1 MTPALIRTLIVDD
14 EPLARDGLRHLL
26 TGDPDVSIVAEC
38 SNGMD
43 ALDILSRG
51 GVDLVFLDVQMPE
64 MTGLQMLDHLAQ
76 RPWPAIVFVT
86 AFDQYALEA
95 FRVHALDY
103 LLKPFT
109 DDQFRETL
117 ERAKSIL
124 LAGKV
129 ADMTS
134 RLNALMRQLS
144 QGRDGPFVARL
155 AIQAAGR
162 TEFVRTANIDWIE
175 AADYYVEI
183 HAGSK
188 THLLRETMNNLEDQ
202 LDPARFVRIHRS
214 TIVNMDRIQA
224 MEPFFKG
231 DYCVVLKDGK
241 KLKVSK
247 NRVEKLK
254 QSLTSPM

>member
-1 MTPALIRTLIVDD
+1 MQGPIRTLIVDD

-26 TGDPDVSIVAEC
+26 AGDPGVSLVGEC
-38 SNGMD
+38 SNGRD
-43 ALDILSRG
+43 ALNILSRG

-64 MTGLQMLDHLAQ
+64 MTGLQMLDHLEL
-76 RPWPAIVFVT
+76 RPWPVMVFVT
-86 AFDQYALEA
+86 AFDHYALEA

-124 LAGKV
+124 HAKNV

-134 RLNALMRQLS
+134 KLDALMRHLAG
-144 QGRDGPFVARL
+144 GRGGPFVARIP
-155 AIQAAGR
+155 IQTAGR
-162 TEFVRTANIDWIE
+162 TEFVRTSDIDWIE

-188 THLLRETMNNLEDQ
+188 THLLRETMNNLEAQ
-202 LDPARFVRIHRS
+202 LDPASFVRIHRS
-214 TIVNMDRIQA
+214 TIVNTDRIQA

-254 QSLTSPM
+254 QSLTSST